1 MMRVNDIVSGGL
13 LIAAAATIIAYT
25 ATFPVFPGQR
35 YGPDLF
41 PRLIGV
47 GLILCGALLILRGV
61 KARAAGEALL
71 SRPAWATPASLA
83 TMALT
88 LAVILAYVLFVEW
101 IGFIPLTI
109 LAIGLLFLWLG
120 VKPPL
125 AIAMAVGAA
134 FTVNWFF
141 GSLMRVPLPRGLM
154 NLVPLW

>member
-1 MMRVNDIVSGGL
+1 MRVNDIVSGGL
-13 LIAAAATIIAYT
+13 LIAAAAAVIAFT

-41 PRLIGV
+41 PLLISV
-47 GLILCGALLILRGV
+47 GLIFCGALLVLRGM
-61 KARAAGEALL
+61 KARAAGEALVA
-71 SRPAWATPASLA
+71 RPAWATPASLA

-120 VKPPL
+120 VTPPV
-125 AIAMAVGAA
+125 AVAMAVGAA

-154 NLVPLW
+154 NLIPFW

>member
-88 LAVILAYVLFVEW
+88 LAVIFAYVLFVEW
-101 IGFIPLTI
+101 IGFIP
-109 LAIGLLFLWLG
+109 LG

-154 NLVPLW
+154 NLVPFW